1 MNLPEIYLGY
11 SQMLYLRHLPLA
23 CKKTADITVRENLLL
38 VISALYL
45 NVGLDLMTLL
55 MGVAYQ
61 FTQVGFLTFQPGL
74 TAR

>member
-45 NVGLDLMTLL
+45 NVGLNLMTL
-55 MGVAYQ
+55 
-61 FTQVGFLTFQPGL
+61 PIE
-74 TAR
+74 

>member
-45 NVGLDLMTLL
+45 NVGLNLMTLTL
-55 MGVAYQ
+55 WGAYH
-61 FTQVGFLTFQPGL
+61 TELP
-74 TAR
+74 A